1 MNDGS
6 AFSIESLQ
14 RAFDDSV
21 GVGDELD
28 ARMLQ
33 TVLRLESA
41 YMARRM
47 LELFDLDASLHDVS
61 AVDAELLKA
70 NAKSAV
76 DAAAA
81 AFEEDEKAR
90 LRREKAE
97 KEGYPGRRK
106 DAEKPDGEDAKDKAK
121 EAPTPAAPEADNEG
135 DGWRSAWAAA
145 GDREGWLDENP
156 LGVPTEREVQTTSTN
171 GRCYRVMLVRNNT
184 TV

>member
-1 MNDGS
+1 MRALAEGLTPG
-6 AFSIESLQ
+6 ARVFLQ
-14 RAFDDSV
+14 SDVKDVSEDMRDKFERFGAH
-21 GVGDELD
+21 
-28 ARMLQ
+28 
-33 TVLRLESA
+33 
-41 YMARRM
+41 
-47 LELFDLDASLHDVS
+47 LFDLDASLHDTS

-121 EAPTPAAPEADNEG
+121 EAPTPAAPEADDEG

-145 GDREGWLDENP
+145 GTAKVGSTRTRWGCP
-156 LGVPTEREVQTTSTN
+156 RSARCRRRRPTGGATESCWSGTT
-171 GRCYRVMLVRNNT
+171 RPCE
-184 TV
+184 